1 METTVSMP
9 QNYNA
14 ESNQTLL
21 WVGELFENYHISEIS
36 HRLTRLLEMAVGSPL
51 FIKQP
56 PNVRAELVGDTV
68 YILRYLDNLATAY
81 DAELKEVEGEN
92 DPENKD

>member
-1 METTVSMP
+1 MKAPP

-14 ESNQTLL
+14 ASNQTLL

-36 HRLTRLLEMAVGSPL
+36 YQLTCLLEMAVGSPL
-51 FIKQP
+51 FIEQP
-56 PNVRAELVGDTV
+56 PRKRAELVGDTV

-81 DAELKEVEGEN
+81 DTEMKEVER
-92 DPENKD
+92 ENKPEKKD